1 MRYSAP
7 FTTTLQARG
16 LMLPFNPPRE
26 AELALWRLYGSP
38 ASNPDDNVNILSG
51 GVHGNEDD

>member
-1 MRYSAP
+1 MHGRRAMRYSGLSA
-7 FTTTLQARG
+7 TTLQARG
-16 LMLPFNPPRE
+16 LMLPFTPPRE
-26 AELALWRLYGSP
+26 AQP